1 MAPWLGRSVRALGAA
16 LAVLVLV
23 PGVALAHPLGNFTI
37 NHYAGIRVSPDRVA
51 LDVVI
56 DSAEI
61 PTVMARQRID
71 ADGDGRVSD
80 QEIETERQVACV
92 RLATA
97 LDLTVAGTRLPLT
110 VEAAGLSFPPG
121 AAGLQTMRLVCEYG
135 ARLAEALTAAT
146 PVHFSDDSYAGQ
158 IGWREIVVLSDGT
171 TVSSDGFPTTS
182 VSNRLTHYP
191 QELLAVPLDWREVT
205 FTALAG
211 GIALRPECVADATT
225 LSGPPGPSGTGFGCA
240 AVVAAGPTSAA
251 VPGGVRGDIA
261 ALLRTH
267 DLTLPV
273 IALSL
278 LTALLLGAG
287 HALTPGHGKAIM
299 AAYLVGTRGTGRHA
313 LMLALTVTVSHTL
326 GVLALAAVIL
336 FLNVVTPESFN
347 HTTGILSA
355 LVVLG
360 IGSWLVWRQALP
372 VFRGWLAAVPSR
384 SALVPAL
391 VSGPRFGSLRSADLH
406 PAHGQDLR
414 ADSSNGD
421 GHAHSHGGPSHTH
434 VLPSDTALTWRSL
447 FALGL
452 FGGLVPS
459 INALLILLATV
470 ATGRAAYGLV
480 LVVAFGAGMAIV
492 LGGIGLGLVYAA
504 RWMERSPRG
513 SLLGVAIRLAPAVTA
528 AVILAIGIYL
538 TRQAFVGAP
547 TF

>member
-1 MAPWLGRSVRALGAA
+1 MAPWLWRSVRALGGA

-23 PGVALAHPLGNFTI
+23 PAVTLAHPLGNFTI

-71 ADGDGRVSD
+71 ADGDGVVGD
-80 QEIETERQVACV
+80 QEIETERQVACA
-92 RLATA
+92 RLAKA

-110 VEAAGLSFPPG
+110 VDAAGLSFPPG

-135 ARLAEALTAAT
+135 ARLPVALSAAT
-146 PVHFSDDSYAGQ
+146 PVRFNDDSYAGQ
-158 IGWREIVVLSDGT
+158 IGWREIVVLGDRTTVLSDGIPST
-171 TVSSDGFPTTS
+171 T

-191 QELLAVPLDWREVT
+191 QELLAVPLDWRDVT
-205 FTALAG
+205 FTAMAG
-211 GIALRPECVADATT
+211 GVALSPECVADATS
-225 LSGPPGPSGTGFGCA
+225 LSASPGPSSLGFGCA
-240 AVVAAGPTSAA
+240 AVAAAGPASAA
-251 VPGGVRGDIA
+251 VPGGVGGDVA
-261 ALLRTH
+261 ALLRTQ

-355 LVVLG
+355 LIVLG
-360 IGSWLVWRQALP
+360 IGSWLVWRQAVP
-372 VFRGWLAAVPSR
+372 VLRGWLAAAPSR
-384 SALVPAL
+384 PVLVPAHAG
-391 VSGPRFGSLRSADLH
+391 GPRFISLRAAGLQ
-406 PAHGQDLR
+406 PAHGHDLR
-414 ADSSNGD
+414 ADSADGD
-421 GHAHSHGGPSHTH
+421 GRAHSHGRASHTH
-434 VLPSDTALTWRSL
+434 ELRSDTPLTWRSL

-480 LVVAFGAGMAIV
+480 LVVAFGAGMALV

-513 SLLGVAIRLAPAVTA
+513 SILERAIRIAPAVTA
-528 AVILAIGIYL
+528 GVILAIGLYL
-538 TRQAFVGAP
+538 TRQAIVGAP

>member
-1 MAPWLGRSVRALGAA
+1 MGSWQWRALRALGGAV
-16 LAVLVLV
+16 AVLVLV
-23 PGVALAHPLGNFTI
+23 PAVALAHPLGNFTI
-37 NHYAGIRVSPDRVA
+37 NHYAGIGVSPDRVA

-71 ADGDGRVSD
+71 ANGDGTVSD
-80 QEIETERQVACV
+80 QEIEAERQVACL
-92 RLATA
+92 RLAPA

-121 AAGLQTMRLVCEYG
+121 AAGLETMRLVCEYG
-135 ARLAEALTAAT
+135 ARLPTPLVVPTAIR
-146 PVHFSDDSYAGQ
+146 FSDGSYAGQ
-158 IGWREIVVLSDGT
+158 IGWREVVALGDGT
-171 TVSSDGFPTTS
+171 TVSSDGVPTMS

-191 QELLAVPLDWREVT
+191 QELLAVPLDLRDVT

-211 GIALRPECVADATT
+211 GVALPPACVPDASS
-225 LSGPPGPSGTGFGCA
+225 LSTPPGAANIGFGCA
-240 AVVAAGPTSAA
+240 AVAAAEPASA
-251 VPGGVRGDIA
+251 VPGGVGGEIA
-261 ALLRTH
+261 GLLRTQ

-273 IALSL
+273 IVLSL

-287 HALTPGHGKAIM
+287 HALTPGHGKTIM

-347 HTTGILSA
+347 RATGILSA
-355 LVVLG
+355 LIVLG
-360 IGSWLVWRQALP
+360 IGTWLAWRQALP
-372 VFRGWLAAVPSR
+372 VFRGWLAAAPSR
-384 SALVPAL
+384 SVLVPAHAG
-391 VSGPRFGSLRSADLH
+391 GPRFTSLRAAGLQ
-406 PAHGQDLR
+406 PAHAHDLR
-414 ADSSNGD
+414 AGSSDGD
-421 GHAHSHGGPSHTH
+421 GRAHSHGGASHTH
-434 VLPSDTALTWRSL
+434 ELPSDTPLTWRSL

-504 RWMERSPRG
+504 RWMERSPRA
-513 SLLGVAIRLAPAVTA
+513 SLLGVAVRVAPAVTA

-538 TRQAFVGAP
+538 TRQAIVGAP